1 MRHQRHHQTESQ
13 DWPIIAPDLIESL
26 DEAREI
32 VRGLVPGAEHGEA
45 EGMAWS
51 LWQRTASGG
60 WRS

>member
-1 MRHQRHHQTESQ
+1 MRHQTHESQ
-13 DWPIIAPDLIESL
+13 DWPVIAPDMIESI

-32 VRGLVPGAEHGEA
+32 VRGLIPAAGHDEA

-51 LWQRTASGG
+51 LWQRAASGG